1 MQAALLPVRSL
12 ASAKGRLAASLTA
25 NEREALTREML
36 ADMIRALASATSVE
50 RIFVVSADARV
61 LDEAR
66 RLGAEPLS
74 ETGAEARF
82 EGAEARAEGQARG
95 LNPAVAAA
103 ARALESRGV
112 RRLLTIP
119 GDVPLIDPA
128 EVDELFAV
136 DPVAFPVV
144 LVPSAAGTGTN
155 ALMTSPPTVIEP
167 CFEGASLEA
176 HSALCRSRG
185 IAFRVL
191 ALASFA
197 LDVDTPEDLAALR
210 ARR

>member
-66 RLGAEPLS
+66 RLRAEPLS
-74 ETGAEARF
+74 EHCAEGT
-82 EGAEARAEGQARG
+82 EGVAEGQARG

-103 ARALESRGV
+103 ARELESRGV

-119 GDVPLIDPA
+119 GDVPLIDPT

-155 ALMTSPPTVIEP
+155 ALLTSPPTVIEP
-167 CFEGASLEA
+167 RFEGASLEA
-176 HSALCRSRG
+176 HSALCRSLG

>member
-36 ADMIRALASATSVE
+36 ADMIRALASATSVD

-66 RLGAEPLS
+66 RLGAEPLA
-74 ETGAEARF
+74 ETRDEAGAD
-82 EGAEARAEGQARG
+82 GQARG

-103 ARALESRGV
+103 ARELESRGI

-119 GDVPLIDPA
+119 GDVPLIDPV
-128 EVDELFAV
+128 EIDELFSV

-155 ALMTSPPTVIEP
+155 ALLTSPPTVIEP
-167 CFEGASLEA
+167 RFEGASLEA

>member
-12 ASAKGRLAASLTA
+12 ASAKGRLTASLTA
-25 NEREALTREML
+25 TEREALTREML
-36 ADMIRALASATSVE
+36 ADMIRALAAASSVE
-50 RIFVVSADARV
+50 RIFVVSPDARV
-61 LDEAR
+61 LSDAR
-66 RLGAEPLS
+66 RLGADSLV
-74 ETGAEARF
+74 
-82 EGAEARAEGQARG
+82 EGGARG

-103 ARALESRGV
+103 ARELESRGV

-136 DPVAFPVV
+136 DPLAFPVV

-155 ALMTSPPTVIEP
+155 ALLTSPPTVIEP
-167 CFEGASLEA
+167 RFEGASLAA
-176 HSALCRSRG
+176 HTALCHSRG